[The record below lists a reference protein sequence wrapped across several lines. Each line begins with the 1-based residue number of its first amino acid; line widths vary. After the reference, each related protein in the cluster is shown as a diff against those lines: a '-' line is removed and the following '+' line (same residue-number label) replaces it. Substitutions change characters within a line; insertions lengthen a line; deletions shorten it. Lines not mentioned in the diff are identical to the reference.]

1 MVHQIQ
7 AHVQDWFPFVLATE
21 TRRVWGSVNYK
32 LGGNSHGRGQSQG
45 QGGVQ
50 IIKLEKLTSRE
61 LAARLTDQAE
71 IQTNQDF
78 KTKLSSTTSLES
90 HYASR

>member
-32 LGGNSHGRGQSQG
+32 
-45 QGGVQ
+45 VQ
-50 IIKLEKLTSRE
+50 TQNIKLEKLTSRE